1 MRHGDEPV
9 QFSPRRI
16 QVSVVLRCFAQP
28 VPREPAYVIRIVA
41 AVRRATSDILNE
53 DRRQHTHGQL
63 SAPARR
69 RGLPRGRAEAV
80 QDRSRRDEI
89 AMQRSQSQLKSTRML
104 VQRPDATRHMGG
116 NMSNRSNA
124 MANGLSL
131 LSLVLYAGCAT
142 SEVSGEAD
150 ERNLDD
156 SAATEAR
163 AIIQIEIE
171 QGHLVSFHEPVPGGL
186 YIAEQMVPGQHFV
199 LGGEAAID
207 AIAAFSK
214 LRPGVQVPEVLQAA
228 YDRARNLADAPRSS
242 SRHARRKHDQ
252 SARDRKPGNEGDRLT
267 RPVHHALHHI
277 ESVRGV
283 DDGHRR
289 IAVENSFLQSAYR

>member
-1 MRHGDEPV
+1 
-9 QFSPRRI
+9 
-16 QVSVVLRCFAQP
+16 
-28 VPREPAYVIRIVA
+28 
-41 AVRRATSDILNE
+41 
-53 DRRQHTHGQL
+53 
-63 SAPARR
+63 
-69 RGLPRGRAEAV
+69 
-80 QDRSRRDEI
+80 
-89 AMQRSQSQLKSTRML
+89 
-104 VQRPDATRHMGG
+104 
-116 NMSNRSNA
+116 MSNRSNA

-142 SEVSGEAD
+142 SQVSGEAD

-228 YDRARNLADAPRSS
+228 YDRARNLADAPAAMAETHGADGGQPAAAQIPNVTPGVIQQALTSS
-242 SRHARRKHDQ
+242 SSAANFVNNDTGCDWGPTWSTCTVNWGGGRTIFATSKSALCTVDHYAGNGLVVQITVAGVIVSSPFQNPGTIVQYSLGTPGAVVQRRVDLTN
-252 SARDRKPGNEGDRLT
+252 AAGD
-267 RPVHHALHHI
+267 AFHI
-277 ESVRGV
+277 GCRYGV
-283 DDGHRR
+283 
-289 IAVENSFLQSAYR
+289 